1 MADNNKTVLEEIN
14 KYCSP
19 NSLLIIDKN
28 GVLRRLVCPFKVR
41 VIIDTKEK
49 NKGQEV
55 YVLAVKI
62 SDELI
67 LLYLVDK
74 TLYPYYFFIIIL

>member
-1 MADNNKTVLEEIN
+1 MEDNKRLLEEIN
-14 KYCSP
+14 KFCSP
-19 NSLLIIDKN
+19 NSLLIIDKQ
-28 GVLRRLVCPFKVR
+28 GVLRRLICPFKVR
-41 VIIDTKEK
+41 VIIDTQVEK
-49 NKGQEV
+49 KGQEV

-67 LLYLVDK
+67 LLYLVDR